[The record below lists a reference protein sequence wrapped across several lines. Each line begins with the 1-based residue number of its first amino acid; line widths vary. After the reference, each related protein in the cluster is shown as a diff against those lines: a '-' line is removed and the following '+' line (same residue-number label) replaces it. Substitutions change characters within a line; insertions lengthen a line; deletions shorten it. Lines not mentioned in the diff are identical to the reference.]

1 MSHKGESDMDNLLS
15 LAKAIAKDA
24 DEAGRKKL
32 LDTLR
37 DVAYSIESPED
48 TIQRIMFSVRKLRA
62 SYNWFHGLTLRNWF
76 RTFSSQVSA

>member
-1 MSHKGESDMDNLLS
+1 MSHKGESDMDSLLS

-62 SYNWFHGLTLRNWF
+62 S
-76 RTFSSQVSA
+76 

>member
-1 MSHKGESDMDNLLS
+1 MSHQGKSDMENFLS
-15 LAKAIAKDA
+15 LAKTIARNA

-48 TIQRIMFSVRKLRA
+48 TIQRIMFSVRKC
-62 SYNWFHGLTLRNWF
+62 G
-76 RTFSSQVSA
+76 QVIIAIMH

>member
-1 MSHKGESDMDNLLS
+1 MDNLLS

-48 TIQRIMFSVRKLRA
+48 TIQRIMFLGKGTACEATISIM
-62 SYNWFHGLTLRNWF
+62 N
-76 RTFSSQVSA
+76 